1 MQEHQH
7 QYPHIF
13 RLAMDI
19 IPIQASSVACERV
32 FSSGKQTMT
41 PRRSRISA
49 KLMEALQI
57 LKFSI
62 RKGPKDSPLKFT
74 DMTWK
79 EELMEFERLARS
91 APPGDAE
98 AYGRNLDEDQGDSD
112 NISEPDEGEINSE
125 VIGEQ
130 NTLELK
136 DNGDG
141 EAENE
146 DMYI

>member
-7 QYPHIF
+7 QYPRIF

-49 KLMEALQI
+49 LLMEALQI
-57 LKFSI
+57 LKFAI
-62 RKGPKDSPLKFT
+62 RKDTKDSSLKFT

-98 AYGRNLDEDQGDSD
+98 AYGRHLEDDKGDSD
-112 NISEPDEGEINSE
+112 DISDRNEEDINSE

-130 NTLELK
+130 ITPELK
-136 DNGDG
+136 DN
-141 EAENE
+141 E
-146 DMYI
+146 DDEDIYV